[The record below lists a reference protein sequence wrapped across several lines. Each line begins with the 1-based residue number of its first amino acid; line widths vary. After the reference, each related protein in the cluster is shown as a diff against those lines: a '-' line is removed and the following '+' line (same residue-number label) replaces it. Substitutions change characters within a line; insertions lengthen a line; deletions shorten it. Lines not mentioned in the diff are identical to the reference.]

1 MTEFGA
7 EIHARLDRLA
17 QISAEAGHLT
27 RLFATEEQARASA
40 CVTEWM
46 GAAGMS
52 ARIDAIGNVIG
63 RYEGTSPG
71 LPALMLGSH
80 LDTVRDAGRYD
91 GMLGVVS
98 AIACVDALNRRQ
110 RRLPFAIEIVGFS
123 DEEGARFGAALL
135 GSRAMTGTFDPAVL
149 DCRDADGISMRDA
162 MAQAGLDP
170 KGIAGAARKR
180 DDLLAYIELHI
191 EQGPVLEHKGLPV
204 GCVTSINGAT
214 RLKVTL
220 TGQAGHA
227 GTVPMA
233 DRRDALAGSA
243 EAILAVESLCAERPD
258 LVGTVGM
265 IEARPGAGNVIPGLA
280 AFSVDVRAPEDAVRL
295 DAVARLSA
303 VFEEI
308 TRRRRLVLAIE
319 RVHESAAAPCA
330 PWLMAQISRAI
341 AGEGVAVCEL
351 PSGAGHDGMAL
362 CAIADI
368 GMIFVRCAGG
378 VSHNP
383 AEAITIA
390 DADIGARV
398 LLAFIEGFQ
407 PQPRP

>member
-7 EIHARLDRLA
+7 EIYARLDRLA
-17 QISAEAGHLT
+17 EISAEPGRLT
-27 RLFATEEQARASA
+27 RLFATQEQARASD
-40 CVTEWM
+40 CVMEWM
-46 GAAGMS
+46 RAAGMS
-52 ARIDAIGNVIG
+52 ARVDAIGNVIG

-98 AIACVDALNRRQ
+98 AIACVDELNRHQ
-110 RRLPFAIEIVGFS
+110 QRLPFAIEIVGFS

-135 GSRAMTGTFDPAVL
+135 GSRAMAGTFDPVVL
-149 DCRDADGISMRDA
+149 DCRDASGITMREA
-162 MAQAGLDP
+162 MARAGLDP
-170 KGIAGAARKR
+170 TGIASASRKR
-180 DDLLAYIELHI
+180 DELLAYVELHI
-191 EQGPVLEHKGLPV
+191 EQGPVLESKSLPV

-220 TGQAGHA
+220 IGQAGHA

-280 AFSVDVRAPEDAVRL
+280 AFSVDVRAPQDAVRL

-308 TRRRRLVLAIE
+308 ARRRRLALSIE
-319 RVHESAAAPCA
+319 RVHESAAVPCA
-330 PWLMAQISRAI
+330 HWLMAQINRAI
-341 AGEGVAVCEL
+341 AREGVAVCEL
-351 PSGAGHDGMAL
+351 PSGAGHDGMAI

-390 DADIGARV
+390 DADRGARV
-398 LLAFIEGFQ
+398 LLAFIEAFQ
-407 PQPRP
+407 PQA